1 MTTMSFAER
10 IKARKLAEEQ
20 AKAAASGS
28 PAVKEASTEPT
39 ANVPPTTPPPS
50 GEAKPETTPNQPRRF
65 GQPKPTPAPQGEP
78 TAPTTPAASPAPKV
92 SRFGNKVPAQA
103 SPAPTAQSSDAA
115 QPKEDASQAVERQPA
130 SEPILEV
137 KPLPKVIQT
146 FNSVPQEASATV
158 TEGELLSG
166 KEAPQALD
174 NIREKIMELEDLPD
188 TDLKYEMERLSKMLV
203 ENPEACLYLLDED
216 LGRAVNALRRMTN
229 NKVAVDL
236 GKAKPTAATKTSGK
250 AMTAAEMQSALSLLD
265 DL

>member
-10 IKARKLAEEQ
+10 IKARKLAEEE
-20 AKAAASGS
+20 ARKAQSGS

-39 ANVPPTTPPPS
+39 ANVPPTTPQAVQAPT
-50 GEAKPETTPNQPRRF
+50 AQATPDKPRRF
-65 GQPKPTPAPQGEP
+65 GQPKPTAAPASEP
-78 TAPTTPAASPAPKV
+78 TVPTTPAPSPAPKA
-92 SRFGNKVPAQA
+92 SRFGNSVPKQA
-103 SPAPTAQSSDAA
+103 TPAPTAESSDAEK
-115 QPKEDASQAVERQPA
+115 PTE
-130 SEPILEV
+130 EPSKPVVEV

-146 FNSVPQEASATV
+146 FNSVPQEAAATI

-166 KEAPQALD
+166 KEAPQALAT
-174 NIREKIMELEDLPD
+174 IREKIMELEDLPE

-236 GKAKPTAATKTSGK
+236 GKAKPAAAAK
-250 AMTAAEMQSALSLLD
+250 ASNKPMTAAEMASALSLLD